1 SCCFIERARSERGT
15 CGDDLAP
22 MRVASNSSSPCGASR
37 GSPDSGADRER
48 AGDGDASD
56 QAAGGEGA
64 LRRTAVQ
71 SRRKEL
77 RMPRA
82 PTRGRIAVGA
92 VAIAGLLALVLLAMG
107 REPWCT
113 CGRIALWHGVV
124 DSAENSQH
132 LFDWYSFTHLAHGFG
147 LYALVTRLAPG
158 ASPGVRFLL
167 AMAGEAAWEAIE
179 NTPFVIERY
188 RAVTLARGYYGD
200 SVVNALGDLATA

>member
-1 SCCFIERARSERGT
+1 
-15 CGDDLAP
+15 
-22 MRVASNSSSPCGASR
+22 
-37 GSPDSGADRER
+37 
-48 AGDGDASD
+48 
-56 QAAGGEGA
+56 
-64 LRRTAVQ
+64 
-71 SRRKEL
+71 
-77 RMPRA
+77 MPRA

-200 SVVNALGDLATA
+200 SVVNALGDLATAALGFAFAARAPAALTVAAFVALEVFLAWAIRDNLTLNVVMLVFPIEAIEAWQQGAGG